1 VPDEE
6 QESKQSTLQQEEAHM
21 CPFCL
26 ATAALL
32 AVSTASTG
40 GLTAF
45 AMNKY
50 FRARNSTQKNNPA
63 RNSSELK
70 AKENAS

>member
-1 VPDEE
+1 
-6 QESKQSTLQQEEAHM
+6 M

-32 AVSTASTG
+32 AAGTASTG

-45 AMNKY
+45 TMNKY
-50 FRARNSTQKNNPA
+50 FRARNRTQKNNPSL
-63 RNSSELK
+63 NSSELK
-70 AKENAS
+70 SKENAS

>member
-1 VPDEE
+1 
-6 QESKQSTLQQEEAHM
+6 M

-26 ATAALL
+26 ATAALV
-32 AVSTASTG
+32 AVGTASTG

-50 FRARNSTQKNNPA
+50 FCARNSTEKNN
-63 RNSSELK
+63 SELK
-70 AKENAS
+70 SKENAS

>member
-1 VPDEE
+1 
-6 QESKQSTLQQEEAHM
+6 M

-32 AVSTASTG
+32 AVGTASTG
-40 GLTAF
+40 GLTTF

-50 FRARNSTQKNNPA
+50 LQARSKTKRNN
-63 RNSSELK
+63 SELK
-70 AKENAS
+70 EKENLS

>member
-1 VPDEE
+1 
-6 QESKQSTLQQEEAHM
+6 M

-32 AVSTASTG
+32 AVGTASTG

-50 FRARNSTQKNNPA
+50 FQARSNTKRNN
-63 RNSSELK
+63 SELK
-70 AKENAS
+70 AKENLS